1 MTDSSEQMSAGD
13 TKPTPPPPSDSD
25 VPPQLGEVLRGMSL
39 RGPAVEMGTGQTVAE
54 GGQLVTDE
62 PAAAALPPRV
72 DWAGNERP
80 ASAAEVARAEA
91 TAARIRREV
100 AEIRT
105 AVERLTG
112 GSPLNA
118 AVAEFLTVQATLLE
132 RHGGTAQ
139 RAETLSRYDDT
150 REDPSVFPSAARSAL
165 LIARA
170 ALGIR

>member
-1 MTDSSEQMSAGD
+1 MSD
-13 TKPTPPPPSDSD
+13 QPTPQRPTDADLPPLTTAEIPARLAD
-25 VPPQLGEVLRGMSL
+25 VLPTMSP
-39 RGPAVEMGTGQTVAE
+39 RGPVVNQGTGETVAR
-54 GGQLVTDE
+54 GGPLVTDE
-62 PAAAALPPRV
+62 PAAAALAPHV
-72 DWAGNERP
+72 DWAGNERA

-105 AVERLTG
+105 AVERLAG

-118 AVAEFLTVQATLLE
+118 AVANFLTVQATLLE

-139 RAETLSRYDDT
+139 RAETLNRCDDT
-150 REDPSVFPSAARSAL
+150 REDPGVFPSAARSAL

>member
-1 MTDSSEQMSAGD
+1 MTDSSEQMSAGE

-25 VPPQLGEVLRGMSL
+25 MPPQLEEVLRGMSL
-39 RGPAVEMGTGQTVAE
+39 RGPAVKMGTGQTVTE
-54 GGQLVTDE
+54 GGQPV
-62 PAAAALPPRV
+62 AAALPSRV
-72 DWAGNERP
+72 DWEGNERP
-80 ASAAEVARAEA
+80 AFAAEVARAEA

-105 AVERLTG
+105 AVERLAG

-150 REDPSVFPSAARSAL
+150 REDPGVFPSAARSAL